1 MQARLENALLAFP
14 TVPGSF
20 KWEVGVTPLSD
31 PRWVVFAPLLYVLSV
46 VGAKELL
53 GERTLR
59 LGPLPALHNLVLA
72 LGSAA
77 MFAGTGLEAWRAWRL
92 AGSAEWLFCLPAGSV
107 AVGPLFWWSY
117 VYYLSKARA
126 ACLPASLPGT
136 RLTLPARRPVLRAAG
151 HLPARRQ
158 GPAADAVARV
168 PSRHRDLHGVP
179 GACAAAAVLAA
190 RPTHRP
196 RAPVVG
202 RGAVAA
208 GDWPAH

>member
-1 MQARLENALLAFP
+1 MSHLSLCCCIVLFSVPAAPAMQARLENALLAFP

-136 RLTLPARRPVLRAAG
+136 RLTLPFP
-151 HLPARRQ
+151 P
-158 GPAADAVARV
+158 
-168 PSRHRDLHGVP
+168 PSSTSCWTP
-179 GACAAAAVLAA
+179 SCAS
-190 RPTHRP
+190 P
-196 RAPVVG
+196 RAS
-202 RGAVAA
+202 R
-208 GDWPAH
+208 